1 MIKFIKEVLERFE
14 KENMNNEARYF
25 SPLTREWWNGY
36 IKGARDFCNVLI
48 ISIKDKFKIKEK

>member
-1 MIKFIKEVLERFE
+1 
-14 KENMNNEARYF
+14 MNNEARYF